1 MAKITRIEPN
11 IPRKHERKKV
21 AAYARVSME
30 TELLHHSLSTQVSYF
45 SSLIQS
51 NPEWEYAGVY
61 ADEGITGTAIKNR
74 DEFKRLIKDCEA
86 GKIDI
91 VLVKSVSRFA
101 RDTVDTL
108 NTTRHLK
115 DLGVDVYFEK
125 ENIHSI
131 SKEGELLL
139 TLLASF
145 AQAEAESISA
155 NEKWSVQKHFEKGE
169 SNTGIL
175 SYGYDWNSETKTMMI
190 NEEEAKWVRY
200 IYEQYLAGKS
210 IKALATEMKE
220 KGVCGNRG
228 NPLSRSTIRR
238 ILTSEHYVGD
248 LLLQKY
254 YNPTVHNVKRNNGEV
269 EQILITDDHEPI
281 VSREDFAKVQ
291 ERLQHRARTADNY
304 GYQKTFFAGLVK
316 CGKCGYACN
325 RVQTH
330 GSTKGQPYIECNH
343 RKIGECK
350 MLPINEN
357 LLKEIM
363 ENEVGDRDKVE
374 QITLFDD
381 HIDFLLK
388 DDTIKTHIREYVP
401 NGYYQSPFSR
411 NIDCGHCGSTVV
423 RMSNHGRPAWFCNEK
438 KHNRLACDCKYV
450 REPELYE
457 AATWAVGTTEN
468 LLMQLYLKIDRT
480 VIYTDKIEF
489 YMKEGGVKTW
499 QRQ

>member
-11 IPRKHERKKV
+11 IPKKHKLKKV

-45 SSLIQS
+45 SKLIQS
-51 NPEWEYAGVY
+51 NTEWKYAGVY
-61 ADEGITGTAIKNR
+61 ADEGISGTAIKNR

-91 VLVKSVSRFA
+91 VLVKSISRFA

-125 ENIHSI
+125 ENIHSM
-131 SKEGELLL
+131 SNEGELLL

-145 AQAEAESISA
+145 AQAESESISA
-155 NEKWSVQKHFEKGE
+155 NEKWSVKKRFEQGIP
-169 SNTGIL
+169 NTCIR
-175 SYGYDWNSETKTMMI
+175 SFGYDWDAETKTMLI

-210 IKALATEMKE
+210 IKALAVEMKE
-220 KGVCGNRG
+220 NGVCGKRG
-228 NPLSRSTIRR
+228 DPLSRSTIRKV
-238 ILTSEHYVGD
+238 LTSEHYVGD

-254 YNPTVHNVKRNNGEV
+254 FAANVHDIRRNKGEV
-269 EQILITDDHEPI
+269 EQILITDDHEAI
-281 VSREDFAKVQ
+281 ISRDDFAKVQ
-291 ERLQHRARTADNY
+291 ERISYRARTADNY
-304 GYQKTFFAGLVK
+304 GYEKTFFAGLVK

-325 RVQTH
+325 RVQ
-330 GSTKGQPYIECNH
+330 SKAQKKGKSYIECNH
-343 RKIGECK
+343 RKTGECK

-363 ENEVGDRDKVE
+363 LKEAGGRDEVD

-381 HIDFLLK
+381 HIDFIMMDGK
-388 DDTIKTHIREYVP
+388 VKTHVRGYIP
-401 NGYYQSPFSR
+401 NGYYKTPFSR
-411 NIDCGHCGSTVV
+411 KISCGHCSGTAV
-423 RMSNHGRPAWFCNEK
+423 RMKNHSKNVWICNAK
-438 KHNRLACDCKYV
+438 KHDRNSCECKYV
-450 REPELYE
+450 DDTELYE
-457 AATWAVGTTEN
+457 AATWAVGTSEN
-468 LLMQLYLKIDRT
+468 LLMQIYLQIEKT

>member
-1 MAKITRIEPN
+1 MAKVTLIEPN
-11 IPRKHERKKV
+11 LPRLKERKKV

-30 TELLHHSLSTQVSYF
+30 TELLHHSLSAQVSYY
-45 SSLIQS
+45 SSLIQD

-61 ADEGITGTAIKNR
+61 ADEGISGTSINKR
-74 DEFKRLIKDCEA
+74 DEFIRLIKDCEG

-155 NEKWSVQKHFEKGE
+155 NEKWSVQKRFEKGE

-175 SYGYDWNSETKTMMI
+175 SYGYDWNSETKTMTI

-281 VSREDFAKVQ
+281 VSRGDFAKVQ

-438 KHNRLACDCKYV
+438 KHNRLACDCKFV

-457 AATWAVGTTEN
+457 AATWAVGTSEN
-468 LLMQLYLKIDRT
+468 LLMQIYLKIDRT

>member
-1 MAKITRIEPN
+1 MAKITRIEPS
-11 IPRKHERKKV
+11 IPKKHERKKV

-175 SYGYDWNSETKTMMI
+175 SYGYDWNSETKTMTI

-281 VSREDFAKVQ
+281 VSRGDFAKVQ

-330 GSTKGQPYIECNH
+330 AKTSGQPYIECNH
-343 RKIGECK
+343 RKTGECK
-350 MLPINEN
+350 MLPINES

-363 ENEVGDRDKVE
+363 ENEAGDRDKVE
-374 QITLFDD
+374 QITLYDD

-423 RMSNHGRPAWFCNEK
+423 RMSNHGRPSWFCNEK
-438 KHNRLACDCKYV
+438 KQNRLACDCKYV
-450 REPELYE
+450 REPELYK
-457 AATWAVGTTEN
+457 AATWAVGTSEN
-468 LLMQLYLKIDRT
+468 LLMQIYLKIDRT